1 MRKTILF
8 IAALA
13 AITSQICAQPLE
25 VAASIT
31 LTEGPTVDAAGNVYF
46 TGNGRINKL
55 STDGKLTVFRDHT
68 TANGLIFDDQWRLLA
83 CEGGEGRVTRTDMKT
98 GKIEVLAERY
108 QGKRFRAP
116 NDLTIDAK
124 GRIYF
129 TDRID
134 GYKGAP
140 DPDRV
145 DKPGVYRIDPNGKI
159 TRILTSPEIE
169 VPNGVSISPDDR
181 IFYLVESN
189 QAKGGARMIRAY
201 DLQPDGSVRGMRI
214 FHNFS
219 PGRSADGL
227 AIDVQG
233 NLYAAAGM
241 NFLRGSSETLD
252 TKCGVYVFSPKGQQL
267 RFIPIP
273 EDTLTNLAFGG
284 TDLKTLYV
292 TAGKSLFR
300 IRVDVAGTR
309 R

>member
-1 MRKTILF
+1 MTKIILL
-8 IAALA
+8 ALTLA
-13 AITSQICAQPLE
+13 SYATGQPLE

-46 TGNGRINKL
+46 TGNSRINKL
-55 STDGKLTVFRDHT
+55 STDGTLSVFRDRT

-83 CEGGEGRVTRTDMKT
+83 CEGGEARVTRTDMKT
-98 GKIEVLAERY
+98 GKIEVLTERY
-108 QGKRFRAP
+108 QGKRYRAP
-116 NDLTIDAK
+116 NDLTIDSK

-129 TDRID
+129 TDRVD

-145 DKPGVYRIDPNGKI
+145 DKPGIYRIDPDGKV
-159 TRILTSPEIE
+159 TRILTSPDIQ

-181 IFYLVESN
+181 TFYMVESN
-189 QAKGGARMIRAY
+189 QAKGGARMLRAY
-201 DLQPDGSVRGMRI
+201 DLQADGSVRNMRV
-214 FHNFS
+214 FHNFY

-227 AIDVQG
+227 AIDAQG
-233 NLYAAAGM
+233 NLYAAAGL

-252 TKCGVYVFSPKGQQL
+252 TKCGIYVFSPKGRQL
-267 RFIPIP
+267 RFIPVP
-273 EDTLTNLAFGG
+273 EDLLTNVAFGG
-284 TDLKTLYV
+284 PDLKTLYI

-300 IRVDVAGTR
+300 VKVDVAGTR

>member
-1 MRKTILF
+1 MTKPILTTALLL
-8 IAALA
+8 IASYA
-13 AITSQICAQPLE
+13 SAQPLE

-46 TGNGRINKL
+46 TGNNRINKL
-55 STDGKLTVFRDHT
+55 STDGKLSLFRDNT

-98 GKIEVLAERY
+98 GRIEVLAERY

-116 NDLTIDAK
+116 NDLTLDSK

-140 DPDRV
+140 DPQRV
-145 DKPGVYRIDPNGKI
+145 DKPGVYRIDADGKV
-159 TRILTSPEIE
+159 TRILTSPEIQ

-181 IFYLVESN
+181 TFYLVESN
-189 QAKGGARMIRAY
+189 QDKNSARMIRAY
-201 DLQPDGSVRGMRI
+201 DLQADGSVRNMRV
-214 FHNFS
+214 FHNFY

-233 NLYAAAGM
+233 NLYAAAGL
-241 NFLRGSSETLD
+241 NFLRGTSETLD
-252 TKCGVYVFSPKGQQL
+252 TKCGIYVFSPQGRQL
-267 RFIPIP
+267 RFIPVP
-273 EDTLTNLAFGG
+273 EDLLTNLAFGG
-284 TDLKTLYV
+284 PDMKTLYI

-300 IRVDVAGTR
+300 VRVDVAGTR

>member
-1 MRKTILF
+1 MMTKAILIPILL
-8 IAALA
+8 IARLA
-13 AITSQICAQPLE
+13 AAQTLE

-31 LTEGPTVDAAGNVYF
+31 LTEGPTVDAAGNVFF

-55 STDGKLTVFRDHT
+55 STDGKLSIFRDHT
-68 TANGLIFDDQWRLLA
+68 SANGLIFDGQWRLLA
-83 CEGGEGRVTRTDMKT
+83 CEGGDGRVTRTGMKT
-98 GKIEVLAERY
+98 GKIEVLAERF

-116 NDLTIDAK
+116 NDLTIDNK

-140 DPDRV
+140 DLDRV
-145 DKPGVYRIDPNGKI
+145 DKPGVYRIDGDGKVS
-159 TRILTSPEIE
+159 RILTSPEIQ

-181 IFYLVESN
+181 TFYLVESN
-189 QAKGGARMIRAY
+189 QDKDSARMIRAY
-201 DLQPDGSVRGMRI
+201 DLQADGSVRNMRV
-214 FHNFS
+214 FHNFY

-233 NLYAAAGM
+233 NLYAAAGL
-241 NFLRGSSETLD
+241 NFLRGTSETLD
-252 TKCGVYVFSPKGQQL
+252 TKCGVYVFSPKGEQL

-273 EDTLTNLAFGG
+273 EDLLTNLAFGG
-284 TDLKTLYV
+284 PDMKTLYI
-292 TAGKSLFR
+292 TSGKSLFR
-300 IRVDVAGTR
+300 VKVDVAGTR

>member
-1 MRKTILF
+1 MTKIILL
-8 IAALA
+8 ALTLA
-13 AITSQICAQPLE
+13 SYATGQPLE

-46 TGNGRINKL
+46 TGNSRINKL
-55 STDGKLTVFRDHT
+55 STDGTLSVFRDRT

-83 CEGGEGRVTRTDMKT
+83 CEGGEARVTRTDMKT
-98 GKIEVLAERY
+98 GKIEVLTERY
-108 QGKRFRAP
+108 QGKRYRAP
-116 NDLTIDAK
+116 NDLTIDSK

-129 TDRID
+129 TDRVD

-145 DKPGVYRIDPNGKI
+145 DKPGIYRIDPDGKV
-159 TRILTSPEIE
+159 TRILTSPDIQ

-181 IFYLVESN
+181 TFYMVESN
-189 QAKGGARMIRAY
+189 QAKGGARMLRAY
-201 DLQPDGSVRGMRI
+201 DLQADGSVRNMRV
-214 FHNFS
+214 FHNFY

-227 AIDVQG
+227 AIDAQG
-233 NLYAAAGM
+233 NLYAAAGL

-252 TKCGVYVFSPKGQQL
+252 TKCGIYVFSPKGRQL
-267 RFIPIP
+267 RFIPVP
-273 EDTLTNLAFGG
+273 EDLLTNVAFGG
-284 TDLKTLYV
+284 PDMKTLYI

-300 IRVDVAGTR
+300 VKVDVAGTR